1 MRLSSHTERR
11 PKVSYFVTG
20 FPGFIAT
27 RIVKKLVADHPD
39 QNFTLL
45 VHSSQLQKAR
55 NSLADISSE
64 IESAQ
69 GQLRIIEGDIT
80 KANLGLTKGEQEEMA
95 EATAYVFHLAAIY
108 DLAVPESVAEEINV
122 TGTQNVTN
130 WVKTLPKLERYVYF
144 STAYVSGNRKGT
156 ILETELIDINGF
168 KNFYES
174 TKFKAEVI
182 VRRAWDE
189 IPTTII
195 RPGVV
200 TGDSHTGET
209 DKFDGP
215 YFVMRFID
223 KFSKIPIPNLGKGE
237 ALFNVVPVNF
247 VVDATCHLAHFKNAE
262 HETYHLVDPSPH
274 SARDAFALICQ
285 AQMGF
290 TPRYTIPLKLVES
303 ALSIP
308 AFRRWV
314 GVEKETL
321 EYFNIGP
328 TYDSSQA
335 QKDLAAL
342 GLACPDFASYV
353 QKAVDYFVQNKSDKA
368 KIIKVT

>member
-1 MRLSSHTERR
+1 MKLSSHTERR

-27 RIVKKLVADHPD
+27 RIVKQLVADHPG

-45 VHSSQLQKAR
+45 VHASQMQKAR
-55 NSLADISSE
+55 NSLADISGEQDIPQSRF
-64 IESAQ
+64 
-69 GQLRIIEGDIT
+69 RIIEGDIT
-80 KANLGLTKGEQEEMA
+80 KANLGLTKDEQQEIAEEV
-95 EATAYVFHLAAIY
+95 TIVFHLAAIY
-108 DLAVPESVAEEINV
+108 DLAVAESVAEEINV

-130 WVKTLPKLERYVYF
+130 WVKTLPKLERYIYF
-144 STAYVSGNRKGT
+144 STAYVSGNRSGT

-182 VRRAWDE
+182 VRRSWDE

-200 TGDSHTGET
+200 TGDSRTGET

-215 YFVMRFID
+215 FFVMRFID

-247 VVDATCHLAHFKNAE
+247 VVDAACNLAHFKDAE
-262 HETYHLVDPSPH
+262 HKTYHLVDPSPH
-274 SARDAFALICQ
+274 TARDAFALICQ

-290 TPRYTIPLKLVES
+290 TPHYTIPLRLVEG

-321 EYFNIGP
+321 EYFRIGP
-328 TYDSSQA
+328 TYDSFQA
-335 QKDLAAL
+335 QKDLAVL
-342 GLACPDFASYV
+342 GVTCPDFASYV
-353 QKAVDYFVQNKSDKA
+353 QKAVDYFVQHKSDEA